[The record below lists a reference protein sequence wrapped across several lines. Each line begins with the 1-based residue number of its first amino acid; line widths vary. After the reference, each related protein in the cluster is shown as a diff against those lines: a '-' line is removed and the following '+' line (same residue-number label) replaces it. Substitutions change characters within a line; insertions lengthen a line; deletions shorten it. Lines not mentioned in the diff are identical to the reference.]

1 MTQALN
7 SDSKFVPL
15 FACHFPF
22 LFCPFSFTATGVGTN
37 SAPNTL
43 GQGASNHMSLS
54 PNPPLRPSAP
64 PSVQVTPA
72 TPSVD
77 KKQARV
83 LYDYDAADN
92 SELNLL
98 ADEVAGFYLFYGDC
112 VSAIFIIVVFLTSCG
127 SICIKILYI

>member
-1 MTQALN
+1 MCSL
-7 SDSKFVPL
+7 VCML
-15 FACHFPF
+15 FSFP
-22 LFCPFSFTATGVGTN
+22 FCPFSFTATGVGTN
-37 SAPNTL
+37 SAPNAL
-43 GQGASNHMSLS
+43 GQGASNHLSLS

-64 PSVQVTPA
+64 PAVQVTPA

-98 ADEVAGFYLFYGDC
+98 ADEVADFSLFEPQPGKMYLTTYYSR
-112 VSAIFIIVVFLTSCG
+112 VI
-127 SICIKILYI
+127 SI